1 MDYAAGSIVLLFNS
15 SINENCVDV
24 GIVSDTNVEDPE
36 TFTVRLDTNEPRVTL
51 RPDQGEVTIRD
62 DDSE

>member
-1 MDYAAGSIVLLFNS
+1 M
-15 SINENCVDV
+15 DV
-24 GIVSDTNVEDPE
+24 GIVSDTIVEDPE